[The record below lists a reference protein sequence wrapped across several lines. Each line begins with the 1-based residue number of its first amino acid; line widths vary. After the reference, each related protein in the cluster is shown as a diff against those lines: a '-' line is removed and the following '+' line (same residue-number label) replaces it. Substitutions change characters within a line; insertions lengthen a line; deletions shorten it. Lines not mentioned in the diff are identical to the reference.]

1 MFNEFF
7 SKKKVNENDREAVKV
22 IAKGNYSLDDTF
34 LCGQF
39 FKYEEICREDGYTEY
54 FIPVGN
60 RLIFVGQKKSGEL
73 TLAFENDFFRT
84 ASEKAC
90 GIRILKQEPR
100 EAICSLIISQNN
112 NIPRIRKIIRELSSA
127 YGVNLDLQNNLK
139 TCPIDKNRARPCI

>member
-60 RLIFVGQKKSGEL
+60 RLIFVGQKSQ
-73 TLAFENDFFRT
+73 
-84 ASEKAC
+84 AS
-90 GIRILKQEPR
+90 LPW
-100 EAICSLIISQNN
+100 
-112 NIPRIRKIIRELSSA
+112 P
-127 YGVNLDLQNNLK
+127 LK
-139 TCPIDKNRARPCI
+139 TISSELPPRRHAEYGYLSRNPGKRYARLLYLRTTIFPALEKL